1 MMLWLM
7 LQLQE
12 HFSPLRVFKYV
23 SFRVIAAMLT
33 ALAISFILH
42 PWFIRRLQ
50 SRQIGQVVRK
60 DGPESHFSKAGTP
73 TMGGSLVLFS
83 MVVPTLM
90 WTDLTNLYVWAALTV
105 TVAFG
110 VVGFIDDYLK
120 LKERNS
126 KGLPGRFKLLFQFLV
141 SALVIFALFREE
153 GGFDRHLYIPFVS
166 PERFSLELPLW
177 VFIPFVM
184 VVITGTSNAVNLT
197 DGLDGLAIG
206 PVMVAAFTFLILA
219 YAAGTELTVEG
230 VVASGEA
237 AGQVGLVKLDIAQYL
252 RLPSVPGANELAV
265 FAAAII
271 GAGVGFLWFNTFPAQ
286 VFMGDVGSLALGGAL
301 GMLAVLTKNEI
312 LSVIVC
318 GLFVVEALSVIAQ
331 TTSYKLTG
339 KRVFR
344 MAPIHHHFEKLGW
357 QEPKIVVRFWIISIM
372 LALIGLASLK
382 VR

>member
-1 MMLWLM
+1 MVLWLVDM
-7 LQLQE
+7 LRE
-12 HFSPLRVFKYV
+12 YFPPLRVFRYV

-33 ALAISFILH
+33 ALAISFVLH

-73 TMGGSLVLFS
+73 TMGGSLVLFAL
-83 MVVPTLM
+83 VIPTIL
-90 WTDLTNLYVWAALTV
+90 WSELSNLYVWAALTV

-110 VVGFIDDYLK
+110 VIGFIDDYLK
-120 LKERNS
+120 LRYRNS
-126 KGLPGRFKLLFQFLV
+126 KGLSGRYKLLLEFAVTAVVLLV
-141 SALVIFALFREE
+141 LFRETS
-153 GGFDRHLYIPFVS
+153 FDRTLYFPFFK
-166 PERFSLELPLW
+166 PETLSFELPLP
-177 VFIPFVM
+177 VFIPFA
-184 VVITGTSNAVNLT
+184 VIVISGFSNAVNLT

-206 PVMVAAFTFLILA
+206 PVMVSAGTYLILA
-219 YAAGTELTVEG
+219 YAAGTVLFLPAGDGTFFQFNIAEYLYLPHVEG
-230 VVASGEA
+230 VA
-237 AGQVGLVKLDIAQYL
+237 
-252 RLPSVPGANELAV
+252 ELAI

-301 GMLAVLTKNEI
+301 GMLAVLTKNEL
-312 LSVIVC
+312 LSLIVG

-357 QEPKIVVRFWIISIM
+357 QEPKIVVRFWIISVM

-382 VR
+382 IR